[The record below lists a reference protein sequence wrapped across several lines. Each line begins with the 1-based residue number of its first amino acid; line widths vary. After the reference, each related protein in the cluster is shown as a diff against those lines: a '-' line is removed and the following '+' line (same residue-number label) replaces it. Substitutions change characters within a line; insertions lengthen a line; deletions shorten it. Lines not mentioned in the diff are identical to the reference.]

1 MVHTTRQATAQ
12 LSTRL
17 EEEQV
22 ARMSVHCEDM
32 GKISVG
38 DMQGNMQ
45 ARLEDM
51 VKTENTTLSILESY
65 TG

>member
-1 MVHTTRQATAQ
+1 
-12 LSTRL
+12 
-17 EEEQV
+17 
-22 ARMSVHCEDM
+22 MSAHCEDM